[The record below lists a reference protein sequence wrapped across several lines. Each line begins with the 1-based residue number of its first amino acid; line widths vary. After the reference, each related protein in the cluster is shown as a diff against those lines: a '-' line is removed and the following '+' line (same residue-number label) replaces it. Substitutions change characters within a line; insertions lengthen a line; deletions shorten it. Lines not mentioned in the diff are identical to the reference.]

1 MDDIKNLQ
9 LLFTNYLNKNR
20 FDENPKELYEPNNYF
35 LSIGGK
41 RIRPTMLL
49 LGTQLFYKILKSH
62 FLLPCLLNIF
72 TILRLFMTTLWTM
85 LH

>member
-49 LGTQLFYKILKSH
+49 LGTQ
-62 FLLPCLLNIF
+62 
-72 TILRLFMTTLWTM
+72 
-85 LH
+85 

>member
-35 LSIGGK
+35 
-41 RIRPTMLL
+41 
-49 LGTQLFYKILKSH
+49 
-62 FLLPCLLNIF
+62 C
-72 TILRLFMTTLWTM
+72 RLVAKG
-85 LH
+85 